1 MNPQAVFVDPL
12 LTNVYLGYKNAELV
26 ADIVAPKVPVSKES
40 GLYFK
45 NDKSNLVVPGST
57 KRALTG
63 SANRITG
70 TLTTEPYTLEEHS
83 LEEWIDD
90 RILKT
95 YDNPFDPRKNA
106 TNRIA
111 GQLEIEKEN
120 ELIAA
125 LAAATAS
132 GNVVDAA
139 GNWSTVGTDLRTQVN
154 TGKDYIHVRTGVRP
168 NTLILDRLTYAKLL
182 TNTDFKASVAY
193 TSDKTEANLRNLI
206 AGYFDVQQVLI
217 AGGIKQSAAESGT
230 GSFLWSTKG
239 IAYLAYINPTPAIE
253 EPSALYQFVK
263 EDMVGVDVRREEG
276 AKSDVVRATDF
287 YVMKVVDSECLYKF
301 LDTVTDQE
309 QI

>member
-1 MNPQAVFVDPL
+1 MNPQSVFVDPL
-12 LTNVYLGYKNAELV
+12 LTSVYVGWKNTELI
-26 ADIVAPKVPVSKES
+26 ADLLAPKVAVSKES

-45 NDKSNLVVPGST
+45 NDKSNLIVPGST
-57 KRALTG
+57 KRALNG
-63 SANRITG
+63 SANRVTG
-70 TLTTEPYTLEEHS
+70 KLTTDTFVLEEHS

-111 GQLEIEKEN
+111 GQLAIEKEN

-139 GNWSTVGTDLRTQVN
+139 GNWSTASTDLRTQIN

-168 NTLILDRLTYAKLL
+168 NTLIIDRLSYAKLI

-193 TSDKTEANLRNLI
+193 TQDKTEANLRNLI
-206 AGYFDVQQVLI
+206 AGYFDVDRVLI

-230 GSFLWSTKG
+230 GSFLWGTKG
-239 IAYLAYINPTPAIE
+239 IAYLAYINPAPAIE
-253 EPSALYQFVK
+253 ETSALYQFYK
-263 EDMVGVDVRREEG
+263 EDMIGVDVRREEG
-276 AKSDVVRATDF
+276 ARSDVVRATDF
-287 YVMKVVDSECLYKF
+287 YVMKTVDSDCLYKI
-301 LDTVTDQE
+301 LDTVTD
-309 QI
+309 

>member
-1 MNPQAVFVDPL
+1 MNPQTVFVDPL

-26 ADIVAPKVPVSKES
+26 ADIFAPKVPVNKES

-45 NDKSNLVVPGST
+45 NDKSNLIVPGST
-57 KRALTG
+57 TRALTG
-63 SANRITG
+63 SANRVTG
-70 TLTTEPYTLEEHS
+70 KLSTETYTLEEHT

-95 YDNPFDPRKNA
+95 YDNPFDPRRNA

-111 GQLEIEKEN
+111 GQLQIEKEN

-125 LAAATAS
+125 LAAATAGS
-132 GNVVDAA
+132 NQVDAA
-139 GNWSTVGTDLRTQVN
+139 GNWATVSTDLRAQVK
-154 TGKDYIHVRTGVRP
+154 TGNNLIHKATGVRA
-168 NTLILDRLTYAKLL
+168 NTLVLDRLSYDALL
-182 TNTDFKASVAY
+182 SNTDFKAAIAY
-193 TSDKTEANLRNLI
+193 TTDKTEANMRNLI
-206 AGYFDVQQVLI
+206 AGYFDVQNVLI

-239 IAYLAYINPTPAIE
+239 IAYLAYVNPTPAIE

-263 EDMVGVDVRREEG
+263 EDMTGVDVRREEG

-287 YVMKVVDSECLYKF
+287 YTMKVVDSDCLYKI
-301 LDTVTDQE
+301 LDTIQT
-309 QI
+309 

>member
-1 MNPQAVFVDPL
+1 MNPQSVFVDPL
-12 LTNVYLGYKNAELV
+12 LTNVYIGYKNAELV
-26 ADIVAPKVPVSKES
+26 ADVVAPKVPVAKES

-63 SANRITG
+63 SANRVTG
-70 TLTTEPYTLEEHS
+70 KLSTETYTLEEHT

-95 YDNPFDPRKNA
+95 YDQPFDPRRNA
-106 TNRIA
+106 TNRVA
-111 GQLEIEKEN
+111 GQLAIEKEN

-132 GNVVDAA
+132 GNLVDSG
-139 GNWSTVGTDLRTQVN
+139 GNWATAATDLRSAMN
-154 TGKDYIHVRTGVRP
+154 TGKDYIHKRTGVRP
-168 NTLILDRLTYAKLL
+168 NTLILDRLSYNALL
-182 TNTDFKASVAY
+182 SNTDFKASIAY

-206 AGYFDVQQVLI
+206 AGYFDVQNVLI

-239 IAYLAYINPTPAIE
+239 VAYLAYINPAPAIE
-253 EPSALYQFVK
+253 EPSALYQFYK
-263 EDMVGVDVRREEG
+263 EDMIGVDVRREEG

-287 YVMKVVDSECLYKF
+287 YVMKVVDSDCLYKF
-301 LDTVTDQE
+301 LDTITD
-309 QI
+309 

>member
-1 MNPQAVFVDPL
+1 MNPQSVFVDTL

-26 ADIVAPKVPVSKES
+26 ADIFAPKVAVNKES

-45 NDKSNLVVPGST
+45 NDKSNLIVPGTT
-57 KRALTG
+57 KRALNGVAERVTG
-63 SANRITG
+63 K
-70 TLTTEPYTLEEHS
+70 LTTDTYNLEEHS

-90 RILKT
+90 RIMKT
-95 YDNPFDPRKNA
+95 YDNPFDPRRNA

-111 GQLEIEKEN
+111 GQLMIEKEN

-139 GNWSTVGTDLRTQVN
+139 GNWSTAGTDLRTQIN
-154 TGKDYIHVRTGVRP
+154 TGKDYVQVRTGVRP
-168 NTLILDRLTYAKLL
+168 NTLVMDRLSYNKLL
-182 TNTDFKASVAY
+182 SNTDFKASVAY
-193 TSDKTEANLRNLI
+193 TTDKTEANLRNLI

-217 AGGIKQSAAESGT
+217 AGGIKQSLAESGT

-253 EPSALYQFVK
+253 EPSALYQFYK
-263 EDMVGVDVRREEG
+263 EDMVYTDVRREEG
-276 AKSDVVRATDF
+276 AKSDVVRSTDF
-287 YVMKVVDSECLYKF
+287 YVMKVVDTDCLYKI
-301 LDTVTDQE
+301 LDTVTD
-309 QI
+309 

>member
-1 MNPQAVFVDPL
+1 MNPQSVFIDPL
-12 LTNVYLGYKNAELV
+12 LTSVYIGYKNTELI
-26 ADIVAPKVPVSKES
+26 ADVLAPKVQVSKES
-40 GLYFK
+40 GIFFK
-45 NDKSNLVVPGST
+45 NDKSNLIVPGET
-57 KRALTG
+57 TRALTG

-70 TLTTEPYTLEEHS
+70 TLTTDTYTLEEHT

-95 YDNPFDPRKNA
+95 YDSPFDPQKNA

-111 GQLEIEKEN
+111 GQLMIEKEN

-132 GNVVDAA
+132 GNVVDSA
-139 GNWSTVGTDLRTQVN
+139 GNWATAATDLRSAVL

-168 NTLILDRLTYAKLL
+168 NTLVLDRLTYNKLIS
-182 TNTDFKASVAY
+182 TNTDFKASIAY
-193 TSDKTEANLRNLI
+193 TSDKTEANMRNLI
-206 AGYFDVQQVLI
+206 AGYFDVENVLI
-217 AGGIKQSAAESGT
+217 AGGIKQSAATSGT

-263 EDMVGVDVRREEG
+263 PDMIGVDVRREEG
-276 AKSDVVRATDF
+276 HKSDVVRVNDF
-287 YVMKVVDSECLYKF
+287 YVMEVVDSECLYKF
-301 LDTVTDQE
+301 LDTVTD
-309 QI
+309 